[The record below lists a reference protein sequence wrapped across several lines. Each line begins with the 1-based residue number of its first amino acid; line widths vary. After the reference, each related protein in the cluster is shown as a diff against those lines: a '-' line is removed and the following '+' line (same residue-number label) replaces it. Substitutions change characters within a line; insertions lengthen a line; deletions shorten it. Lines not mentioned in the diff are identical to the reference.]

1 MNEQTMTDVKKKS
14 QAKNIW
20 RRFRRNKS
28 AMIGLIV
35 ITVIILLA
43 VFADILADYQTLA
56 IAQNPDAQRLP
67 PSAAHIFGTD
77 NYGRDLFA
85 RIIHGARNSLVI
97 GLSSTVI
104 GLLLGCVLGGLS
116 AYYSGIV
123 DNVIMRLL
131 DMLACIPGILL
142 ALTIVFAL
150 GSSLTNLLI
159 AITIAITPGFARVIR
174 SVILPIIGQ
183 EFVEAARASG
193 ATDFRIIVRYILPNA
208 VGPILVQ
215 ATMSVASL
223 IMTAASL
230 SFIGMGVQPPEPEWG
245 SMLAEAR
252 EFIRYAPHMVIIP
265 GMAIVLT
272 ALSLNLIGDGLRDA
286 LDPRL
291 KN

>member
-1 MNEQTMTDVKKKS
+1 MDSVYPGVKKKS
-14 QAKNIW
+14 QAASVW

-28 AMIGLIV
+28 AMLGLSLLSI
-35 ITVIILLA
+35 IILLA
-43 VFADILADYQTLA
+43 LFAGLLADYQGQA
-56 IAQNPDAQRLP
+56 ITQNPDARLLP
-67 PSAAHIFGTD
+67 PARGHILGTD
-77 NYGRDLFA
+77 HFGRDIFA
-85 RIIHGARNSLVI
+85 RMIFGARNSLTI
-97 GLSSTVI
+97 GISATAI
-104 GLLLGCVLGGLS
+104 GLLLGCILGGLA
-116 AYYSGIV
+116 AYYSGMV
-123 DNVIMRLL
+123 DNVIMRVL
-131 DMLACIPGILL
+131 DMVACIPSILL

-150 GSSLTNLLI
+150 GSSLVNLLI
-159 AITIAITPGFARVIR
+159 AITIAIVPGFARVIR
-174 SVILPIIGQ
+174 SVMLPIIGQ
-183 EFVEAARASG
+183 EFIEAARASG
-193 ATDFRIIVRYILPNA
+193 ATDARILVRYIIPNA
-208 VGPILVQ
+208 IGPILVQ
-215 ATMSVASL
+215 GTMSVATL